1 MKRVLLALAI
11 MAIGTL
17 SATAQNTLTKVYN
30 FGEIT
35 SIKAGSI
42 YDIEVTKGNSG
53 KITINYD
60 EVFQDKLI
68 VKYVNGKLYLS
79 VDTDKMTSKE
89 RRKSV
94 YAMKVYLQMPS
105 IEEIDLSGA
114 SELTAKGSFKTKELE
129 IDLSGASHV
138 KGLEIS
144 GEELSID
151 CSGATSLGM
160 SGDFT
165 NVDIETS
172 GASNVKWNG
181 NSNTLEIEAS
191 GATGVTIAGNH
202 KHADLETSGASN
214 IKLTGTAD
222 YINGVCTGASSIKAQ
237 EYTAGNGKIELSGAS
252 NAKIKCTGELKV
264 MVSRASSLTH
274 YGNPKIINLNK
285 DTNIKK
291 GD

>member
-35 SIKAGSI
+35 SIEAGSI

-53 KITINYD
+53 TITVNYD

-79 VDTDKMTSKE
+79 VNTDKMTFKE
-89 RRKSV
+89 RRKSTDGIQV
-94 YAMKVYLQMPS
+94 SLQMPS
-105 IEEIDLSGA
+105 IDEIDLSGA
-114 SELTAKGSFKTKELE
+114 AKLAANGTFSTNGLE

-138 KGLEIS
+138 KGLNIS
-144 GEELSID
+144 GDELSID
-151 CSGATSLGM
+151 CSGATSLEM
-160 SGDFT
+160 AGDFK

-172 GASNVKWNG
+172 GASQVNLDG

-191 GATGVTIAGNH
+191 GATGVTITGNH

-214 IKLTGTAD
+214 IKLTGTTD

-252 NAKIKCTGELKV
+252 NAKIRCTGELKV

-274 YGNPKIINLNK
+274 YGNPNIINLNK
-285 DTNIKK
+285 DSNIKK

>member
-1 MKRVLLALAI
+1 MKRLLLALAI

-35 SIKAGSI
+35 SIEAGSI

-53 KITINYD
+53 AITVSYD
-60 EVFQDKLI
+60 EVFQNKLI

-79 VDTDKMTSKE
+79 VNTDKMTFKE
-89 RRKSV
+89 RRKSTDGIQV
-94 YAMKVYLQMPS
+94 SLQMPS
-105 IEEIDLSGA
+105 IDEIDLSGA
-114 SELTAKGSFKTKELE
+114 AKLAANGTFSTNGLE

-138 KGLEIS
+138 KGLNIS

-151 CSGATSLGM
+151 CSGAASLEM
-160 SGDFT
+160 AGDFK

-172 GASNVKWNG
+172 GASQVNLDG

-191 GATGVTIAGNH
+191 GATGVTITGNH
-202 KHADLETSGASN
+202 KHADLETSGASH
-214 IKLTGTAD
+214 IKLTGTVD

-237 EYTAGNGKIELSGAS
+237 EYTSNNGKIELSGAS
-252 NAKIKCTGELKV
+252 NAKIRCTGDLKI
-264 MVSRASSLTH
+264 MVSRASSLTY
-274 YGNPKIINLNK
+274 YGNPNIINLNK
-285 DTNIKK
+285 DSNIKK